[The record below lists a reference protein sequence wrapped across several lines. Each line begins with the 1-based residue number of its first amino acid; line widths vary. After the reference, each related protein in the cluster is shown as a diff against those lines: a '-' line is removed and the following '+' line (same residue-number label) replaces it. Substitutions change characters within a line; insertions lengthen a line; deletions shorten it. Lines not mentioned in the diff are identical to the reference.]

1 MYVFDSFSKYRILVL
16 DRNALA
22 LYLLSSVRPLRRP
35 CSRRRS
41 RSPLRAPALLRTPAP
56 LPLLCS
62 AYLLR
67 RCRCPAPRPC
77 AAAPAPPPPLR
88 ATVLPDT
95 AVLGLSELHV
105 ALQKLR
111 LLLAD
116 CARKGANAKVAASEL
131 RVVMG
136 SLATAVDAPPEGVVA
151 ASDEARELTRRGCGR
166 TWRTTA
172 RFADG

>member
-1 MYVFDSFSKYRILVL
+1 MPS
-16 DRNALA
+16 
-22 LYLLSSVRPLRRP
+22 LYTCSAPSVP
-35 CSRRRS
+35 CA
-41 RSPLRAPALLRTPAP
+41 APAPAAAPAPPSAP

-62 AYLLR
+62 AHLLR
-67 RCRCPAPRPC
+67 GCPAPRPC

-116 CARKGANAKVAASEL
+116 CARNGANAKVAASEL
-131 RVVMG
+131 RVLMG